1 MCMCACVEGGGGEA
15 KNTCP
20 FGDGEKETSLQKL

>member
-1 MCMCACVEGGGGEA
+1 MCMCACVEGGGEA